1 MGDAAGVDCTA
12 VVAEMYTFLDGELTE
27 ARRVEIAHH
36 LAGCPPCHEVI
47 DFYAE
52 LKLTLSARCREQ
64 MPDQLRQRIA
74 RALGVGWTSGSGISG
89 L

>member
-27 ARRVEIAHH
+27 ARRVQIAHH
-36 LAGCPPCHEVI
+36 LTGCPPCHEVI

-74 RALGVGWTSGSGISG
+74 QALDGGRAAGSGISG